1 MRILITCPRAPVAIE
16 WARIAQR
23 NGHEV
28 TFIDSLK
35 NPLGKYLSAIKY
47 VRVSSPRFEFA
58 KYKEEVLKLIAE
70 HDLVIPTCEDIFYLT
85 NVSQGTGFEKK
96 IFSPTF
102 ELLIGLHNKDTVGNY
117 LNEFVKF
124 PNTRLVTN
132 PEQVDYNNQNTI
144 LKPVF
149 SRFGTNIVR
158 SISKDEVS
166 RLDISDEYPWIQ
178 QQKIDGEYL
187 CNYAIINNGVVVD
200 HVVYTPRYL
209 VNNAAATYFEHTN
222 NTQCED
228 FIRRF
233 AEDNQFTGQVAFDFI
248 QNKNGLYVIECNP
261 RATSGL
267 HLISNRISIATDGF
281 KVSPIKP
288 HKACRVGGSI
298 LFMFGLRS
306 IVSGTVI
313 NLVRDYRKSRDV
325 LQEISLRA
333 QLMSFVEL
341 YKVKSK
347 NKITFAEATAYD
359 IEYNHEQ

>member
-1 MRILITCPRAPVAIE
+1 MKILITCPRAPVAIE

-23 NGHEV
+23 SGHEV
-28 TFIDSLK
+28 TFVDSLE
-35 NPLGKYLSAIKY
+35 NPLGKYLPDTKY
-47 VRVSSPRFEFA
+47 VRVSSPRFKFTN
-58 KYKEEVLKLIAE
+58 YKGEILKLVSV
-70 HDLVIPTCEDIFYLT
+70 HDVVIPTCEDIFYLT
-85 NVSQGTGFEKK
+85 NATQGTSFEKK
-96 IFSPTF
+96 VFAPAF
-102 ELLIGLHNKDTVGNY
+102 ELIIGLHNKHTVGNY

-132 PEQVDYNNQNTI
+132 LEQIDYNKQDTI

-158 SISKDEVS
+158 SISKDKVS

-187 CNYAIINNGVVVD
+187 CNYAIINNGMVVD

-209 VNNAAATYFEHTN
+209 VNNAAATYFEYTE
-222 NTQCED
+222 NTQCEE
-228 FIRRF
+228 FIKRF
-233 AEDNQFTGQVAFDFI
+233 ALDSQYSGQVAFDFI
-248 QNKNGLYVIECNP
+248 QNENGLYVIECNP

-267 HLISNRISIATDGF
+267 HLISNRISIAADGF
-281 KVSPIKP
+281 KVSYTEP

-306 IVSGTVI
+306 LVNGTFT
-313 NLVRDYRKSRDV
+313 NLVSDFRKSRDV
-325 LQEISLRA
+325 LHSIPFRA
-333 QLMSFVEL
+333 QLVSFAEL
-341 YKVKSK
+341 LKVKRKK
-347 NKITFAEATAYD
+347 NITFAEATAYD